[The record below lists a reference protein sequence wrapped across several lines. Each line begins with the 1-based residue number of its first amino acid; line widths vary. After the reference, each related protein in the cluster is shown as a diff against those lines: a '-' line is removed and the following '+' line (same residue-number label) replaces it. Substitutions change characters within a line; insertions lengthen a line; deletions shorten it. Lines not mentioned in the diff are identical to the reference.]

1 MIQIK
6 IVRNQFVARVKLTRN
21 YKTVDRERTFKKR
34 LDATA
39 WAEDLEARLKRD
51 IEAQIDDRYTLEKAL
66 LRYAEEVSP
75 TKPSGK
81 KEVMQ
86 IKKFLKQ
93 ELFPSKCK
101 LENLTTE
108 QFYIWRNSRNVKN
121 STKNREVT
129 TIQSVLETARR
140 EWKWIS
146 HNPLKDL
153 QRLKEAQHRSR
164 RISNEE
170 IDAICTELGFS
181 FENPH
186 IGMQKHKT
194 AVIALIAIETA
205 IRRSETAIRRSEIA
219 KLDWSQVHIKQK
231 FVRLK
236 RSKNEDAR
244 DVPLSK
250 KAIALFNVMTPTTYG
265 SVFKISADTVSTM
278 FKRAVIACKI
288 QNLTFHDTRHEA
300 CTRLARKV
308 DILTLAKILGHRD
321 TKSLLIYYN
330 PTATEIAE
338 LLG

>member
-6 IVRNQFVARVKLTRN
+6 AVRNQFVARVKITRN
-21 YKTVDRERTFKKR
+21 HKTVDKKRTFKKC

-39 WAEDLEARLKRD
+39 WAEDLESRLKRD
-51 IEAQIDDRYTLEKAL
+51 IEAQIDDRHTLEKAL

-81 KEVMQ
+81 KEVAQ

-93 ELFPSKCK
+93 ELFPSKYK

-121 STKNREVT
+121 STKNREAT
-129 TIQSVLETARR
+129 IIQSVLETARR

-153 QRLKEAQHRSR
+153 KRLKEAQHRNR
-164 RISNEE
+164 RVSTEE
-170 IDAICTELGFS
+170 IDAICNELGFS
-181 FENPH
+181 FDNPH
-186 IGMQKHKT
+186 IGMQKHKV

-205 IRRSETAIRRSEIA
+205 MRRSEIT

-250 KAIALFNVMTPTTYG
+250 KAIALFKIMTPTTYG

>member
-6 IVRNQFVARVKLTRN
+6 TVNNQFVARVKVTRN
-21 YKTVDRERTFKKR
+21 YKTIDKQRTFKKR

-39 WAEDLEARLKRD
+39 WAEDLESRLKRD
-51 IEAQIDDRYTLEKAL
+51 ISTQLDDSHTLEEAL

-81 KEVMQ
+81 KEAAQ

-93 ELFPSKCK
+93 KLFPSKFK

-108 QFYIWRNSRNVKN
+108 QFYIWRNSRTVQN

-129 TIQSVLETARR
+129 IIQSALETARR

-164 RISNEE
+164 RVSNEE
-170 IDAICTELGFS
+170 INTICTELDFS
-181 FENPH
+181 FEKPH
-186 IGMQKHKT
+186 IGMQKHKV
-194 AVIALIAIETA
+194 AVMALIAIETA
-205 IRRSETAIRRSEIA
+205 MRQSEIA
-219 KLDWSQVHIKQK
+219 RLDWTQVHLKKK

-236 RSKNEDAR
+236 TSKNKDAR

-250 KAIALFNVMTPTTYG
+250 KAIELFTIMTPADYG
-265 SVFKISADTVSTM
+265 AVFEISAATVSTM
-278 FKRAVIACKI
+278 FRRAVKTCNI
-288 QNLTFHDTRHEA
+288 QDLRFHDTRHEA
-300 CTRLARKV
+300 CTRIARKV